1 MRRARL
7 LEKVSEGLKES
18 ELEPG
23 LIEPILDEAEDGSAS
38 AQFIVAAAL
47 ERASA
52 LSEAMHWYRA
62 SARQGFQPAKER
74 LRQIHSFAA

>member
-7 LEKVSEGLKES
+7 LEKLSQGLKETG
-18 ELEPG
+18 LEPD

-47 ERASA
+47 ERASVF
-52 LSEAMHWYRA
+52 SEAMHWYRA

-74 LRQIHSFAA
+74 LRRPNSSVA